1 MRKYYYTLSFI
12 VIVSSNSCC
21 PMKSVSIAPEI
32 GYDIVK
38 PTSVSA
44 TGTVKIEFADYCP
57 KKEEK
62 EQIIKAKASSLA
74 LLDQYLAGT
83 ISRDKY
89 NEDQDIVQK
98 VIENL
103 VSQGRGLAQQR
114 PAALRFAES
123 VVSAPANIV
132 TSTVGVVAD
141 TATSG
146 LVPKTE
152 KVIVPAPEPGAT
164 QAKKDA
170 ALVEVSEVSNKQ

>member
-1 MRKYYYTLSFI
+1 
-12 VIVSSNSCC
+12 
-21 PMKSVSIAPEI
+21 MKSVSIAPEI

-44 TGTVKIEFADYCP
+44 AGTVKIEFADYCP
-57 KKEEK
+57 SKEDK
-62 EQIIKAKASSLA
+62 DLINKGKARSLA

-83 ISRDKY
+83 ITREKY
-89 NEDQDIVQK
+89 NEDQEIIQK
-98 VIENL
+98 NLENL
-103 VSQGRGLAQQR
+103 VSLGRGLAQQR
-114 PAALRFAES
+114 PAALKIAES
-123 VVSAPANIV
+123 VASAPANIV

-170 ALVEVSEVSNKQ
+170 ALVEVGEVSN